1 MTTHA
6 PNPSSARSLP
16 PSTVATALIGT
27 ALIQYRVNRSPEQQI
42 RLLALAEMA
51 IALGALTPSDW
62 QQAMG
67 GV

>member
-1 MTTHA
+1 MAHHA
-6 PNPSSARSLP
+6 LNPSSALP
-16 PSTVATALIGT
+16 PQAVATALIGT
-27 ALIQYRVNRSPEQQI
+27 ALIQYHISHTPEQKA

-51 IALGALTPSDW
+51 IALGALSRSDW

>member
-6 PNPSSARSLP
+6 LNPSSALP
-16 PSTVATALIGT
+16 PQAVATALIGT
-27 ALIQYRVNRSPEQQI
+27 ALIQYRINHSPEQKA

-51 IALGALTPSDW
+51 IALGALNRSDW

>member
-1 MTTHA
+1 MTMLA
-6 PNPSSARSLP
+6 LNPSSALP
-16 PSTVATALIGT
+16 PQAVATALIGT
-27 ALIQYRVNRSPEQQI
+27 ALTQYRINHAPEQKA

-51 IALGALTPSDW
+51 IALGALTPCDW

>member
-1 MTTHA
+1 MSTHA
-6 PNPSSARSLP
+6 LNPSSALP
-16 PSTVATALIGT
+16 PQAVATALVGT
-27 ALIQYRVNRSPEQQI
+27 ALIQYRINHSPEHKA

-51 IALGALTPSDW
+51 IALGALSPCDW